1 MFFKKKKPIGLDIG
15 SSYIK
20 VVQLNETKT
29 GYELAAFDMVPL
41 QFDTIGEGVI
51 NDKDRL
57 ATAIKELL
65 TKSGVNADEAVLG
78 VSGHSAVI
86 IKKITL
92 PSMSAEDLGT
102 SIKYEAEQY
111 IPFDIN
117 DVNIDFQILGAK
129 PEEQGQ
135 MDVILVA
142 VKKDVI
148 NGYVEAADKAGLN
161 TIVVDVDSFALSN
174 MYEVNYDIAEKKD
187 VALINIGAS
196 KTNINILQGGLPVFT
211 RDSSMGS
218 NYHTEALER
227 DLNVS
232 REDAERLKK
241 GQSVEGVSPEDVQMA
256 INSASDEIYTDIYRS
271 FEYFRSSVSEEEISG
286 IVLSG
291 GTALIKGF
299 AEILS
304 QRLGMPVEIADPF
317 KKITINEKLD
327 AAHIREMAPIAAVAV
342 GLALRGIE
350 DSK

>member
-20 VVQLNETKT
+20 VVQLNETKA

-41 QFDTIGEGVI
+41 QFDAIGEGII
-51 NDKDRL
+51 NDKDKL
-57 ATAIKELL
+57 AATIKELL
-65 TKSGVNADEAVLG
+65 TKSGIKADDAVVS

-92 PSMSAEDLGT
+92 PAMTAEELGT

-117 DVNIDFQILGAK
+117 DVNIDFQILGSR
-129 PEEQGQ
+129 PGEEGQ
-135 MDVILVA
+135 MEVILVA
-142 VKKDVI
+142 VKKEVI
-148 NGYVEAADKAGLN
+148 NGYVEAVDLAGLN
-161 TIVVDVDSFALSN
+161 TIVVDVDSFALGN
-174 MYEVNYDIAEKKD
+174 MYEINYGFAEKKD

-196 KTNINILQGGLPVFT
+196 KTNINILQGGMPVFT
-211 RDSSMGS
+211 RDSSIGS

-232 REDAERLKK
+232 KEDAERLKK
-241 GQSVEGVSPEDVQMA
+241 GQSVEGVSPEDVQMS

-286 IVLSG
+286 IILSG

-299 AEILS
+299 PEILS
-304 QRLGMPVEIADPF
+304 QRLGMPVEVVNPF
-317 KKITINEKLD
+317 QKISINEKLD
-327 AAHIREMAPIAAVAV
+327 AAYIREIAPIAAVAV
-342 GLALRGIE
+342 GLALRGLE
-350 DSK
+350 DTK